1 MAEIVFESLTKIYRR
16 RHLGRLIQT
25 VGVQDLSLEVSAGEV
40 FGLLGLNGAGKTTAI
55 KCLLGLLF
63 PTSGRVVIGGR
74 VMPNREAMS
83 RLGYLPEVPAGYR
96 DLTAR
101 EVLDLYGR
109 LSGVDAAARAERIP
123 RLITEVGLDTEG
135 GRRLGEFSKGML
147 QRIGMAQALL
157 HDPSI
162 LIFDEPLTGLDP
174 LGLKAMRELILSLKR
189 QGKTVFFSSHSLGEV
204 ERTCDRVAILA
215 NGRLARIVSAD
226 AWRAVAGEAPRAA
239 PGRLEQ
245 IFIET
250 VQSI

>member
-16 RHLGRLIQT
+16 NHLGRLTQT

-40 FGLLGLNGAGKTTAI
+40 FGLLGLNGAGKTTAV

-63 PTSGRVVIGGR
+63 PTSGRVLIGGR
-74 VMPNREAMS
+74 PMPDLPAMS

-109 LSGVDAAARAERIP
+109 LSGLNAAARVERIP
-123 RLITEVGLDTEG
+123 RLLTEVGLDAKN

-157 HDPSI
+157 HDPAI

-189 QGKTVFFSSHSLGEV
+189 RGRTVFFSSHSLDEV

-215 NGRLARIVSAD
+215 GGRLARIVSAD
-226 AWRAVAGEAPRAA
+226 AWRGA

-245 IFIET
+245 LFIEAVQPST
-250 VQSI
+250 VQSA

>member
-16 RHLGRLIQT
+16 RHLGRLTET
-25 VGVQDLSLEVSAGEV
+25 VGVSELSLQIEAGEV

-63 PTSGRVVIGGR
+63 PTSGRVLIGGHA
-74 VMPNREAMS
+74 MPDREAMS

-109 LSGVDAAARAERIP
+109 LSGLEAPARADRIP
-123 RLITEVGLDTEG
+123 RALAQAGLDGEG

-147 QRIGMAQALL
+147 QRVGMAQALL
-157 HDPSI
+157 HDPAI

-174 LGLKAMRELILSLKR
+174 LGLKAMRELILALKR
-189 QGKTVFFSSHSLGEV
+189 QGKTVFFSSHSLDEV

-215 NGRLARIVSAD
+215 KGRLAKIAPSSA
-226 AWRAVAGEAPRAA
+226 WRAA
-239 PGRLEQ
+239 PGRLEA
-245 IFIET
+245 IFVEAVGGT
-250 VQSI
+250 

>member
-16 RHLGRLIQT
+16 SHLGRLTQT

-40 FGLLGLNGAGKTTAI
+40 FGLLGLNGAGKTTTI

-63 PTSGRVVIGGR
+63 PTSGRVMIGGR
-74 VMPNREAMS
+74 PMPDLPAMS

-101 EVLDLYGR
+101 EVLDLHGR
-109 LSGVDAAARAERIP
+109 LSGLNAAARAERIP
-123 RLITEVGLDTEG
+123 RLIEEVGLDADE

-157 HDPSI
+157 HDPSV

-174 LGLKAMRELILSLKR
+174 LGLKAMRELILFLKR
-189 QGKTVFFSSHSLGEV
+189 QGRTVFFSSHSLGEV
-204 ERTCDRVAILA
+204 ERTCDRVAILT
-215 NGRLARIVSAD
+215 NGRLGRIVSAD
-226 AWRAVAGEAPRAA
+226 AWRSA

-245 IFIET
+245 LFIEA
-250 VQSI
+250 VQPSPVQPA